1 MLKVVDESSLDVIDP
16 YVYNCIVPRVRLKL
30 PTDLILL
37 FRARTNA
44 DRHRAIKKGD
54 SLRCSSSVGNKSNSI
69 NRMSVFAAATL

>member
-44 DRHRAIKKGD
+44 DRHRAIKRGT
-54 SLRCSSSVGNKSNSI
+54 RCDAVRVSEIKAI
-69 NRMSVFAAATL
+69 A